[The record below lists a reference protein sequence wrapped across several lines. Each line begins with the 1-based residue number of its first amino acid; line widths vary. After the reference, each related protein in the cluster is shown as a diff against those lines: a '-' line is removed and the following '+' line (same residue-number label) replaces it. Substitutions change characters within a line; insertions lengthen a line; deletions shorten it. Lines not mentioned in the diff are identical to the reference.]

1 MSNYN
6 PQFIGNAPHWNDGE
20 IVTADELNTI
30 LDSLVQSSDNSN
42 EWLYWLEQHG
52 IPEAVAE
59 ITTGDIEAFI
69 REEVQSELAT
79 ILAASERKTND
90 FVPGKNLA
98 IVIDFT
104 THADATGYAS
114 LPALNKLSA
123 YANGNLSAT
132 YSNFGGMVYQWYSV
146 KRIASLPEGQR
157 VTELARLQSVAE
169 SYFPNDVV
177 LVYENENP
185 SDDDHALSNTFWK
198 KSIYA
203 YGFNEYTTGTPRS
216 GVAANRFE
224 KGLFALQ
231 TVNDSQL
238 IAKIMA
244 TSIDEFCA
252 CIIDSEVFLNNYDAI
267 MDAVDEYGINLMTL
281 SDLVLAHRASVHFGN
296 TMSSDHFTLGAKG
309 DSHNVYDPDHTYMHS
324 AYTNYEENDI
334 ALVSRDIVL
343 TTVAVAGNKLT
354 ITIGDDVY
362 EYQPDFP
369 DTKNTVGT
377 ELCAS
382 SDTTM
387 YPVVVSSYGTVGSYG
402 TSKVVNSVKFNQD
415 TGAIKCNTFDVPVV
429 KAWNSETG
437 ALSLGVL

>member
-30 LDSLVQSSDNSN
+30 LDALVQSSDNSN

-90 FVPGKNLA
+90 FVPGVNLA

-114 LPALNKLSA
+114 LPALNKLTA
-123 YANGNLSAT
+123 YAHGNLAAT
-132 YSNFGGMVYQWYSV
+132 YSNFGGMAYKWYSTDN
-146 KRIASLPEGQR
+146 ITTLNPTQR
-157 VTELARLQSVAE
+157 TTELSRLQSAAE
-169 SYFPNDVV
+169 SYFPDDVV
-177 LVYENENP
+177 LVFEDELTAL
-185 SDDDHALSNTFWK
+185 DDTYWK
-198 KSIYA
+198 NYIYA
-203 YGFNEYTTGTPRS
+203 YGYKETRIGNPRS
-216 GVAANRFE
+216 KVAAERFE
-224 KGLFALQ
+224 DGLFCIRP
-231 TVNDSQL
+231 TNDSQL
-238 IAKIMA
+238 ISTIMA
-244 TSIDEFCA
+244 SNIDEFCA
-252 CIIDSEVFLNNYDAI
+252 CIIDSETFLTNYDTI
-267 MDAVDEYGINLMTL
+267 MDAVSEYGINLMTL
-281 SDLVLAHRASVHFGN
+281 SDLVLAHRASVHFGK

-324 AYTNYEENDI
+324 AYTNYREDDI

-362 EYQPDFP
+362 EYQPTFP
-369 DTKNTVGT
+369 DTKDTVGT

-415 TGAIKCNTFDVPVV
+415 TGSIKCNTFDVPVV

-437 ALSLGVL
+437 ALSLGIL